1 MAWDETYRK
10 LKETNEPFV
19 MATLVEV
26 KGSSPREAGARL
38 FVRRGGGTIGT
49 IGGGAMEAGV
59 IEEAAS
65 LFEIGGSRLL
75 EYTFTESGCGGRV
88 KVFLEAVRPEREL
101 VIFGG
106 GNVGHALAAVMADT
120 SFAVSIVEPRPET
133 LQRFSLPEGVALITE
148 EPLVAARNL
157 ACSAERTH
165 IVIAG
170 YSHELDEQLM
180 LALAEREF
188 RYLGVLGSATKAKS
202 LRKALERHGVN
213 AGTRARIHCPAGF
226 PDVGGKRPQ
235 EVAISIAAQLLGLP

>member
-1 MAWDETYRK
+1 MSWSETYRK
-10 LKETNEPFV
+10 LKEANEPFV

-38 FVRRGGGTIGT
+38 FVRRGGKTIGT
-49 IGGGAMEAGV
+49 IGGGAMEASV

-65 LFEIGGSRLL
+65 LFESGGSRLL
-75 EYTFTESGCGGRV
+75 EYTFKESGCGGRV

-106 GNVGHALAAVMADT
+106 GNVGHALAAVMAST
-120 SFAVSIVEPRPET
+120 SFAVSVVESRPET
-133 LQRFSLPEGVALITE
+133 LQRFALPEGVALITE
-148 EPLVAARNL
+148 EPLEAARDL
-157 ACSAERTH
+157 ACSSERTH

-188 RYLGVLGSATKAKS
+188 RYLGVLGSATKAKT
-202 LRKALERHGVN
+202 LRKALERHG
-213 AGTRARIHCPAGF
+213 ADEALLARIHCPAGL
-226 PDVGGKRPQ
+226 PGVGGKGPQ
-235 EVAISIAAQLLGLP
+235 EVAISLAAQLLGLP